1 MHELVELPTSVQ
13 AQGGLRMHFRNTISF
28 VCVSLL
34 TIPWVC
40 LHFLGIRPQPL
51 PLALLSAM
59 AICGGALLISWA
71 SEAAEVDV
79 SRSLSMAILALV
91 AVMPEYAVDI
101 YLSWRAG
108 KDQHY
113 VGLVSANMTGGN
125 RLLVG
130 IGWSLVAF
138 LAWWSIKRV
147 SGRRTK
153 SVALDKDIAVGFLF
167 LACSTAYS
175 LLLPIKGR
183 ITPFDALVLSCLYIA
198 YICLATK
205 APKREVELFGP
216 AQLIASAKPFLRR
229 LLVALLF
236 AYSGFVI
243 FISAEPLAESLK
255 ELGRSIGIG
264 EFFMI
269 QWIAPLASEAPE
281 IIVAS
286 YFALRLL
293 PTSAL
298 TAIISAKLN
307 QWTLLIASLPIV
319 YSISSHM
326 LKPLPLGELQ
336 RSEILLTTAQSV
348 FACTILIDFNISL
361 HEASLLLLLFLSQLS
376 MPLIIPTQKL
386 VELSRDAFS
395 LIYFSLSIWM
405 LLRQRNNIHQLRT
418 ALQEMLTHT
427 PLRSDSNSK
436 PATEQPT
443 VERST
448 TPQHESGSR
457 FDEKPTIKFCGAAGE
472 VTGSCH
478 LLVAGKTSILLDCG
492 LIQGGKE
499 RHIRN
504 REPFPFDASSI
515 EACILTHAHL
525 DHCGRLPLLI
535 KSGFKGRILATR
547 ATCELA
553 RIVLL
558 DSAKLNEEDAAWKI
572 KRLKK
577 AGEDYSWVT
586 PLFTTEDALM
596 CIERFEPVDYHEER
610 SVGDLTFRLLDAGH
624 ILGSAMVELR
634 LNSNCEG
641 VKILFTGDLGRRNAP
656 IIRDP
661 ELVSE
666 CDVLVMESTYAG
678 QIHAGKETYMQT
690 LIEAIEWTRERGG
703 KVIIPSFAIE
713 RAQDVLYVLSKLF
726 NSGTIKPLPVF
737 VDSPMAIEALKVFR
751 KHVELYDEEARLR
764 LKQYGDPF
772 SFEGLH
778 TVSTVDESKSINQF
792 EEPCIVIA
800 GNGMCTGGRIKHHL
814 KHNIGN
820 PNCTILFV
828 GYQAN
833 GTLGRQIL
841 DGEKFVR
848 IFGEQHEV
856 RARVVKI
863 EALSGHADNDD
874 IEWWIG
880 SFERAPKLTFAVHG
894 EKDALTS
901 LKQLLSSKGWKC
913 IIPALNDVWR
923 LL

>member
-1 MHELVELPTSVQ
+1 
-13 AQGGLRMHFRNTISF
+13 
-28 VCVSLL
+28 
-34 TIPWVC
+34 
-40 LHFLGIRPQPL
+40 
-51 PLALLSAM
+51 M
-59 AICGGALLISWA
+59 AIGGGALLISWA
-71 SEAAEVDV
+71 AEAAEVDV

-101 YLSWRAG
+101 YLSWQAG

-138 LAWWSIKRV
+138 LTWWSLKQG
-147 SGRRTK
+147 SRRATK
-153 SVALDKDIAVGFLF
+153 TVTLDKDIALGFLF

-183 ITPFDALVLSCLYIA
+183 ITLFDALVLSCFYIT

-205 APKREVELFGP
+205 APRRDVELFGP
-216 AQLIASAKPFLRR
+216 AQLIASTKPLLRR
-229 LLVALLF
+229 LFVILLF

-255 ELGRSIGIG
+255 ELGKSIGIG

-298 TAIISAKLN
+298 TAVISAKLN

-326 LKPLPLGELQ
+326 LQPLPLGELQ
-336 RSEILLTTAQSV
+336 RSEILLTAAQST

-361 HEASLLLLLFLSQLS
+361 HEAVLLLLLFLSQLS
-376 MPLIIPTQKL
+376 MPLIIPAQKL

-395 LIYFSLSIWM
+395 LIYFSLSVWM
-405 LLRQRNNIHQLRT
+405 LLKQRNNLHQLRI
-418 ALQEMLTHT
+418 ALGEMLTYIT
-427 PLRSDSNSK
+427 SREVSK
-436 PATEQPT
+436 TATEQFAT
-443 VERST
+443 LRRER
-448 TPQHESGSR
+448 GSE
-457 FDEKPTIKFCGAAGE
+457 FDEKPSIKFCGAAGE

-478 LLVAGKTSILLDCG
+478 LVVAGKTSVLLDCG

-504 REPFPFDASSI
+504 REPFTFDASRV

-535 KSGFKGRILATR
+535 KSGFKGRIFATR

-586 PLFTTEDALM
+586 PLFTTEEALM
-596 CIERFEPVDYHEER
+596 CIERFEPVDYHEEK

-624 ILGSAMVELR
+624 ILGSAMVELQ
-634 LNSNCEG
+634 LPSNSES
-641 VKILFTGDLGRRNAP
+641 VMLLFTGDLGRRNAP

-666 CDVLVMESTYAG
+666 CDVLIMESTYAG
-678 QIHAGKETYMQT
+678 QIHGGKETYMQT
-690 LIEAIEWTRERGG
+690 LVEVIEWTRERGG

-713 RAQDVLYVLSKLF
+713 RAQDLLYVLGKLF
-726 NSGTIKPLPVF
+726 NSGTVKPLPVF
-737 VDSPMAIEALKVFR
+737 VDSPMAIEALKVFKR
-751 KHVELYDEEARLR
+751 HVELYDDEARLR

-772 SFEGLH
+772 AFEGLR
-778 TVSTVDESKSINQF
+778 TTSTVDESKSINQF
-792 EEPCIVIA
+792 EEPCIIIA

-833 GTLGRQIL
+833 GTLGRQIV
-841 DGEKFVR
+841 DGERSVR
-848 IFGEQHEV
+848 IFGEQYEV

-863 EALSGHADNDD
+863 EAFSGHADNDD
-874 IEWWIG
+874 IDWWLS

-894 EKDALTS
+894 EKNALAS
-901 LKQLLSSKGWKC
+901 LKQLLSLRGWKC